1 MLSCIFST
9 GVNGAVFIFVA
20 GIISLIKPKKSYL
33 LKNKTNFQRLNVV
46 IVSNDILINNILLP
60 WLWILS
66 S

>member
-9 GVNGAVFIFVA
+9 GVNRAVFIFVA

-33 LKNKTNFQRLNVV
+33 LKNKANLQRLNVV